1 VITLVETHVESHDPT
16 TENVCGSRRAA
27 SHYRT
32 SGTGNCILSMG
43 GSTAAC
49 TGAEIHGD

>member
-16 TENVCGSRRAA
+16 TENVCGSP
-27 SHYRT
+27 HCRT